1 METTTIH
8 PVMPLLRQAERTLAN
23 TIAGGLD
30 QLTAGSEEISEL
42 ILRLQEDGMEQIAAA
57 LQRSLAAED
66 RTQRAN
72 SLLRAYKALTI
83 VRSRLADGLSA
94 NLADAPLLSE
104 ESRLH
109 IPPLPANT
117 DPETLSGALALMKA
131 SEPLHRMY
139 AAERVTRWGAE
150 AVPGLLALALEKKN
164 STAIRRTAARS
175 IAQID
180 APAAQDALVKLADVL
195 DLWREVS
202 AGLIRRGQTVVPA
215 LESALGNPSAD
226 GAWLMAKVLWR
237 LGAHEA
243 LRNAYKVASTPK
255 PAKIELAVDEKAAK
269 GKGAK
274 PKKQTAPKAPEIS
287 TAFEAYH
294 QALGLN
300 QEQVTKAIETK
311 ANYYNSGYVQPTMRA
326 IFVLLGVER
335 GWASEDDLINIL
347 DDQQRNEIRISLR
360 HVYGTPSHG
369 PVLAHYTRM
378 LPLATKYKDKDR
390 ARIGIYTLDD
400 ANLDMEIDES
410 ADEDEEEE
418 E

>member
-1 METTTIH
+1 METVTIH

-30 QLTAGSEEISEL
+30 QLTAGSEEISDL
-42 ILRLQEDGMEQIAAA
+42 ILRLQEAGMEQIAGA
-57 LQRSLAAED
+57 LQRALAAED

-83 VRSRLADGLSA
+83 VRSRLADGVSA

-117 DPETLSGALALMKA
+117 NPETLSGALALMKSA
-131 SEPLHRMY
+131 EPLHRVY

-150 AVPGLLALALEKKN
+150 AVPDLLAIALDKKH
-164 STAIRRTAARS
+164 SAAIRRTAAGC

-180 APAAQDALVKLADVL
+180 APEAQDALVKLADVL

-202 AGLIRRGQTVVPA
+202 AGLIQRGQAVVPA
-215 LESALGNPSAD
+215 LETALGNSSAD

-237 LGAHEA
+237 VGATEA
-243 LRNAYKVASTPK
+243 LRRAYRVASTPR
-255 PAKIELAVDEKAAK
+255 PAKIEIAVDEKAGK

-274 PKKQTAPKAPEIS
+274 PKKPAALKAPEIS

-294 QALGLN
+294 QALNLT
-300 QEQVTKAIETK
+300 QEQVTHAIEMNPHHY
-311 ANYYNSGYVQPTMRA
+311 ASGYLMPITRA
-326 IFVLLGVER
+326 IFVLIGVER
-335 GWASEDDLINIL
+335 GWASEDDLMTLL
-347 DDQQRNEIRISLR
+347 DNQQRNEIRISLR
-360 HVYGTPSHG
+360 HVYGTPAHAA
-369 PVLAHYTRM
+369 VLAHYTRM
-378 LPLATKYKDKDR
+378 LPSATKYKDKDR
-390 ARIGIYTLDD
+390 ARIGISTLDD

-410 ADEDEEEE
+410 EDEDEEE
-418 E
+418 